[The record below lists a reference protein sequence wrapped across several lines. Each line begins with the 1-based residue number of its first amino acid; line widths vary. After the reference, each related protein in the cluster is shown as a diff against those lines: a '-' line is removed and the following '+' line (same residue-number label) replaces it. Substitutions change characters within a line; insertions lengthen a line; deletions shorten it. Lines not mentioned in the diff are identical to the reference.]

1 MKRLLI
7 PLLTLA
13 ALAWAGIPP
22 AGTFGRVYITGD
34 RATGTPDPVLDRS
47 HYPYYGYLN
56 LFGTDTAAGSFRV
69 FNRNASGSGLMVRL
83 VSGTNDTTRIDST
96 GIYTTGSVT
105 SGGPMVNSDS
115 AFHKGYTTLGDS
127 VIDRIS
133 LFGQLLTHNRAG
145 STDWTVIKNPA
156 ALVRG
161 SQVHFAATL
170 TGMGGS
176 TQFNE
181 LFVNAQMET
190 AHASASIRGAEI
202 KGTTKANLSGTSQ
215 LIGAYLK
222 TTTKNSATTAWT
234 TPCYSI
240 LDIESGSTVT
250 KGCNFFA
257 EHANN
262 GTSEATIL
270 SCKANTWRY
279 GVDFDDATFTASDI
293 RLSNGGLISDARETY
308 LTIIQDTIS
317 LYGGVEFNNTT
328 AIVKGMI
335 PSLSGDLDS
344 LGVIV
349 TVAAATDTFWI
360 VTH

>member
-22 AGTFGRVYITGD
+22 PGNFGRVYITGD

-69 FNRNASGSGLMVRL
+69 FNRNASGRGLTVRL

-105 SGGPMVNSDS
+105 SGGSMVNSDS
-115 AFHKGYTTLGDS
+115 AFHRGYTSLGDS
-127 VIDRIS
+127 VVDRIS
-133 LFGQLLTHNRAG
+133 LYGQLLTRNRAG

-181 LFVNAQMET
+181 LFVNAQIET
-190 AHASASIRGAEI
+190 AHASVTIRGAEI

-262 GTSEATIL
+262 GTSEAAIL

-279 GVDFDDATFTASDI
+279 GIDFNDATFTAPDI
-293 RLSNGGLISDARETY
+293 RLSNGAQIADARETY
-308 LTIIQDTIS
+308 LAIIQDTIC
-317 LYGGVEFNNTT
+317 LDGGVKFGSTT
-328 AIVKGMI
+328 VIVLGKI

-344 LGVIV
+344 VGTIYKLGAV
-349 TVAAATDTFWI
+349 TDTFWE
-360 VTH
+360 VNH